1 MFLPTFFQVSNIEL
15 LDIDKSTNV
24 PQDSSYLPAS
34 TGSEKT
40 LFGEDNRM
48 VRIINLGTLAIV
60 ATSLLILSASAGS
73 QAKTGEVFE
82 TANPAEEVNRFDSD
96 MSNAH
101 KNQVNVLAPIS
112 FAEAEEYLNDA
123 KEALAEGE
131 EISEIL
137 ENVTSGR
144 TQLQRAE
151 EMAQVARTTLPSVI
165 KARDLARTAGATTL
179 GEDYVKAEKQFLK
192 LTRAIE
198 KNNLK
203 YAQNNRDK
211 VGVAFDELE
220 VRAIKEQTLGEARK
234 LIDQAVEE
242 GAKKL
247 APQSLEI
254 AQRSLK
260 DADAFITE
268 HRYEREK
275 IQQKSSEAL
284 FQAERLLE
292 VTRQSKKIKE
302 IEPEEISLWVEGI
315 LSKTASELSAPDMR
329 NESFDTQRENILGS
343 ISALQEDKQFLASQD
358 KAHVKEIESL
368 KQQIVLLEGKTKEE
382 QAAIERLEKEKRFNE
397 LFNEVTGYF
406 SAGEAEVYKQ
416 GNRLIIRLRA
426 IQFPV
431 GQSIIMPDNYGLL
444 SKVQRAIRT
453 FGEPDV
459 VIEGHTDTA
468 ESEEIS
474 EHLSQERAESVRKY
488 LVANQTLPE
497 DKIVAVGYGSK
508 RPLAS
513 NETEMGRAIN
523 RRIDVVISPTTQT
536 G

>member
-1 MFLPTFFQVSNIEL
+1 MLKVKPVGI
-15 LDIDKSTNV
+15 
-24 PQDSSYLPAS
+24 A
-34 TGSEKT
+34 
-40 LFGEDNRM
+40 
-48 VRIINLGTLAIV
+48 AILV
-60 ATSLLILSASAGS
+60 ATMWFLSASAGS
-73 QAKTGEVFE
+73 QAKTGEVAE
-82 TANPAEEVNRFDSD
+82 TVNPAEEVNRFDSEI
-96 MSNAH
+96 SNAQ
-101 KNQVNVLAPIS
+101 KSQVNVLAPIS
-112 FAEAEEYLNDA
+112 FGKAEKYLNDA
-123 KEALAEGE
+123 KEAWAGGD

-137 ENVTSGR
+137 EDIISGR
-144 TQLQRAE
+144 IQLQRAE

-165 KARDLARTAGATTL
+165 KARELARAAGATSL
-179 GEDYVKAEKQFLK
+179 GKDYVKAEKQFLK
-192 LTRAIE
+192 LTKAIE

-211 VGVAFDELE
+211 VGAAFDQLE
-220 VRAIKEQTLGEARK
+220 VRAIKEQKLGEARK
-234 LIDQAVEE
+234 LIDQAEKE

-247 APQSLEI
+247 APQTLEI
-254 AQRSLK
+254 AEQKLK
-260 DADAFITE
+260 DADVFISE

-315 LSKTASELSAPDMR
+315 LSKTASTLSAPDMR
-329 NESFDTQRENILGS
+329 NESFDTQRENVLGS

-358 KAHVKEIESL
+358 KAHVEEIESL
-368 KQQIVLLEGKTKEE
+368 KQQIALLEGKTKQE

-406 SAGEAEVYKQ
+406 STGEAEVYKQ

-459 VIEGHTDTA
+459 VIEGHTDTT
-468 ESEEIS
+468 ESEEVS

-513 NETEMGRAIN
+513 NETEEGRAIN
-523 RRIDVVISPTTQT
+523 RRIDVVISPTTQA

>member
-1 MFLPTFFQVSNIEL
+1 MMPRKHWWVGN
-15 LDIDKSTNV
+15 
-24 PQDSSYLPAS
+24 
-34 TGSEKT
+34 
-40 LFGEDNRM
+40 
-48 VRIINLGTLAIV
+48 
-60 ATSLLILSASAGS
+60 
-73 QAKTGEVFE
+73 
-82 TANPAEEVNRFDSD
+82 
-96 MSNAH
+96 
-101 KNQVNVLAPIS
+101 
-112 FAEAEEYLNDA
+112 
-123 KEALAEGE
+123 

-137 ENVTSGR
+137 EEITSGR
-144 TQLQRAE
+144 LQLQRAE
-151 EMAQVARTTLPSVI
+151 EMAQVARTTLPNVI
-165 KARDLARTAGATTL
+165 KARELARAAGATSL
-179 GEDYVKAEKQFLK
+179 GKDYVKAEKQFLK
-192 LTRAIE
+192 LTKAIE
-198 KNNLK
+198 KNDLK

-211 VGVAFDELE
+211 VGAAFDQLE
-220 VRAIKEQTLGEARK
+220 VRAIKEQKLGEARK
-234 LIDQAVEE
+234 LIDQAEEE

-247 APQSLEI
+247 APQTLEI
-254 AQRSLK
+254 AEQKLK
-260 DADAFITE
+260 DADVFISE

-302 IEPEEISLWVEGI
+302 IESEQISLWVEGI
-315 LSKTASELSAPDMR
+315 LSKTASTLSAPDMR
-329 NESFDTQRENILGS
+329 NESFDTQRENVLGS

-358 KAHVKEIESL
+358 KAHVEEIESL

-406 SAGEAEVYKQ
+406 STGEAEVYKQ

-426 IQFPV
+426 IKFPV

-459 VIEGHTDTA
+459 VIEGHTDTT
-468 ESEEIS
+468 ESEEVS

-513 NETEMGRAIN
+513 NETEEGRAIN
-523 RRIDVVISPTTQT
+523 RRIDVVISPTTQA